1 MKVIINILS
10 IFILSIFYNYT
21 GYFEFSVE
29 METILKWIIIFLST
43 WTIFLIL
50 KQNFGFI
57 GNFVKKIF
65 NK

>member
-29 METILKWIIIFLST
+29 MEAVLKWIIIFLST